1 MDLFPSTRQ
10 PAKPCPPQMPATLW
24 GPDTFRIPATPLQPP
39 PAAVVQQAL
48 MAPTLVHPRVHA
60 VLGKYAVLR
69 SLLGFWTSISAQ
81 SELGTNKSEIRALEK
96 QVKRMERQ
104 FTKKLALLE
113 TAARAAYS
121 GPGLLQELATEAE
134 EEARQ
139 MALLSFLEGHR
150 IEDAVVRGLGQKRRR
165 ALEDH
170 GILTAADLEPDR
182 LEDVPFLGPGMVDRL
197 LQHRSELERAF
208 LFSPDAVFQQ
218 FVEAQVRQRVQ
229 DRILEAKSEIYPI
242 LAEADALRNEYA
254 GRVSQAQ
261 SAYEALSVR
270 QAVLRALV

>member
-1 MDLFPSTRQ
+1 
-10 PAKPCPPQMPATLW
+10 
-24 GPDTFRIPATPLQPP
+24 
-39 PAAVVQQAL
+39 
-48 MAPTLVHPRVHA
+48 
-60 VLGKYAVLR
+60 
-69 SLLGFWTSISAQ
+69 
-81 SELGTNKSEIRALEK
+81 
-96 QVKRMERQ
+96 
-104 FTKKLALLE
+104 
-113 TAARAAYS
+113 
-121 GPGLLQELATEAE
+121 ATEAE

-150 IEDAVVRGLGQKRRR
+150 IEDAVIRGLGQKRRR